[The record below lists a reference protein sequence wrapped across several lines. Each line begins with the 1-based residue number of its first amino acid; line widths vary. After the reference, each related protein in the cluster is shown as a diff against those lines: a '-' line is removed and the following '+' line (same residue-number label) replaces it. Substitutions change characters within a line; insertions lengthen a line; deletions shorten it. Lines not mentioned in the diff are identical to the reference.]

1 MQFRWR
7 TPQMEAS
14 LAVRE
19 NTPHGRDQSIEFYR
33 LAVNPAASAFSRSPA
48 SACAERAMTGMSTQ
62 KPATRGHRV
71 SVSNERHGMVPPSQY
86 FACTPQFWPR
96 HDGGQTDADVLRQR
110 YAIIAGAAGP
120 ARKTGGQIP
129 PLRFLIAE
137 EAASFRLPSQFGAHG
152 SVPANDA

>member
-48 SACAERAMTGMSTQ
+48 SACAERAMTGMSRLDS
-62 KPATRGHRV
+62 PAKHIDLL
-71 SVSNERHGMVPPSQY
+71 P
-86 FACTPQFWPR
+86 
-96 HDGGQTDADVLRQR
+96 
-110 YAIIAGAAGP
+110 
-120 ARKTGGQIP
+120 TG
-129 PLRFLIAE
+129 E
-137 EAASFRLPSQFGAHG
+137 
-152 SVPANDA
+152 